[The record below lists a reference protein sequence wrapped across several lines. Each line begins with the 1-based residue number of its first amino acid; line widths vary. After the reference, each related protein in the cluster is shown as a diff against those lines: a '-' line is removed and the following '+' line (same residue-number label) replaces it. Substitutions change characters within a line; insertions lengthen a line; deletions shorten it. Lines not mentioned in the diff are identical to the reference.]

1 MHSVR
6 GKNLSVRTPEQ
17 FIPVLFKGQ
26 LYIIRHYDR
35 QWFHSVDQ
43 CQTCDYQSSWL
54 VQIEERLLEAVAN
67 KYITYTSN
75 TINHNHGNPFLA
87 VWGFPDD
94 SVVKNLPA
102 VQEMQAL
109 YWGGEETWRRKW
121 QPLQCSCLG
130 SPMDRGSLAG
140 YSLWGHKE
148 SDMT

>member
-1 MHSVR
+1 MSGH
-6 GKNLSVRTPEQ
+6 LSSSFLCCLRVN
-17 FIPVLFKGQ
+17 FILSGTMIGSDSTVLTNA
-26 LYIIRHYDR
+26 RHVTTSPYDLCR
-35 QWFHSVDQ
+35 
-43 CQTCDYQSSWL
+43 L
-54 VQIEERLLEAVAN
+54 RRLLEAVAN

-75 TINHNHGNPFLA
+75 TINQNHGNPFLA

-109 YWGGEETWRRKW
+109 YWGGEDTWRRKW